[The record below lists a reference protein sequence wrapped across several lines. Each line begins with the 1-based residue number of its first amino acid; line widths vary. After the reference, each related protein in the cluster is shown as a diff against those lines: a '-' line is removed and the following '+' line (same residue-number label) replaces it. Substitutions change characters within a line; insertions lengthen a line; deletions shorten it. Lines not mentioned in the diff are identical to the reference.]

1 MKLTKLVDDNS
12 VIKIDF
18 VRNEH
23 PYFIIAPVANGE
35 VKNAL
40 IVDREDDEIIESG
53 DLFSGEEEYAEFIEN
68 IKKALNE
75 DN

>member
-12 VIKIDF
+12 VIRIDF

-35 VKNAL
+35 VKNAV

-53 DLFSGEEEYAEFIEN
+53 DLFSGDEEYNEFIDNVKET
-68 IKKALNE
+68 LNASS
-75 DN
+75 